1 MQAILCETLGTPEV
15 LVQRDLPDP
24 PAPGP
29 GEVQVRILARG
40 AQYVDV
46 LQVAGTYQTKPAMP
60 FIPGGEAAG
69 EIVAVGPGVDRF
81 KPGDRVMSRH
91 SDGAFKTLGNCKASA
106 CDPLP
111 AALSLEEGAVFRGAY
126 ATAYYALVQK
136 GRMKPGE
143 WVLVH
148 GAAGGIGISAIQIA
162 KLYGAKVIATASTQ
176 EKRDA
181 CLAQGADHAIDY
193 RSGFREK
200 VKELTG
206 GKGVDIV
213 YDPIGAEVFDESMR
227 CLNWG
232 ARLLILGFLGGAP
245 ALAKTNHLLIKG
257 AEAIGVWIG
266 GLGMN
271 EPAVAEAN
279 MQVLLG
285 LAAEGKLKPA
295 ISHRFPLDQA
305 AACLQAIIDRAVIG
319 KAVLVG

>member
-1 MQAILCETLGTPEV
+1 MKAVVCETLGGPDV
-15 LVQRDLPDP
+15 LMVRDLPDP
-24 PAPGP
+24 PPPGP

-46 LQVAGTYQTKPAMP
+46 LMVAGTYQTKPALP

-69 EIVAVGPGVDRF
+69 EIVAVGEGVGAF

-91 SDGAFKTLGNCKASA
+91 SGGAFCTLGNAKASA

-111 AALSLEEGAVFRGAY
+111 ASLSLEEGAVFRGAY
-126 ATAYYALVQK
+126 STAYYALVQK

-148 GAAGGIGISAIQIA
+148 GAAGGIGISAIQVA
-162 KLYGAKVIATASTQ
+162 RLFGARVIATASTE
-176 EKRDA
+176 EKRAA
-181 CLAQGADHAIDY
+181 CLAQGAEHAIDY
-193 RSGFREK
+193 RAGFRDK

-232 ARLLILGFLGGAP
+232 ARLLVLGFLGGAP

-266 GLGMN
+266 GLGQF

-279 MQVLLG
+279 MQLLLG
-285 LAAEGKLKPA
+285 LAADGKLRPH
-295 ISHRFPLDQA
+295 ISHRFALEQA
-305 AACLQAIIDRAVIG
+305 AECLQAIIDRKVIG

>member
-1 MQAILCETLGTPEV
+1 MKAVVCEVLGGPEV
-15 LVQRDLPDP
+15 LVVRELPDP
-24 PAPGP
+24 PPPGA

-60 FIPGGEAAG
+60 FVPGGEAAG
-69 EIVAVGPGVDRF
+69 EIVVVGAGVTGFAV
-81 KPGDRVMSRH
+81 GDRVMSRH
-91 SDGAFKTLGNCKASA
+91 SGAFCTLGNAKASA
-106 CDPLP
+106 CDLLP
-111 AALSLEEGAVFRGAY
+111 AALTLEEGAVFRGAY
-126 ATAYYALVQK
+126 STAYYALVQK
-136 GRMKPGE
+136 GRMKAGE
-143 WVLVH
+143 WVLIH
-148 GAAGGIGISAIQIA
+148 GAAGGIGISAIQVA
-162 KLYGAKVIATASTQ
+162 KLYGARVIATASTQ
-176 EKRDA
+176 AKRDA
-181 CLAQGADHAIDY
+181 CLAQGADFAIDY
-193 RSGFREK
+193 RSGFREN

-213 YDPIGAEVFDESMR
+213 YDPIGAEVFDESTR

-271 EPAVAEAN
+271 EPEVAEAN
-279 MQVLLG
+279 MRVLLG

-295 ISHRFPLDQA
+295 ISHRFPLEEA
-305 AACLQAIIDRAVIG
+305 SGCLQAIVERAVIG

>member
-1 MQAILCETLGTPEV
+1 MKAVVCEVLGGPEV
-15 LVQRDLPDP
+15 LVVRDLPDP
-24 PAPGP
+24 APPGP

-69 EIVAVGPGVDRF
+69 EIVAVGEGVTGF
-81 KPGDRVMSRH
+81 AVGDRVMSRH

-106 CDPLP
+106 CDLLP
-111 AALSLEEGAVFRGAY
+111 AALSLEEGAAFRGAY
-126 ATAYYALVQK
+126 TTAFYALVQK

-143 WVLVH
+143 WVLIH

-162 KLYGAKVIATASTQ
+162 KLYGARVIATASG
-176 EKRDA
+176 EAKRAA
-181 CLAQGADHAIDY
+181 CLAQGADHAIEY
-193 RSGFREK
+193 HGGFKDR

-213 YDPIGAEVFDESMR
+213 YDPIGAEVFDESTR

-295 ISHRFPLDQA
+295 ISHRFPLEQA
-305 AACLQAIIDRAVIG
+305 SACLQAIIGREVIG

>member
-1 MQAILCETLGTPEV
+1 MIRE
-15 LVQRDLPDP
+15 LPDP
-24 PAPGP
+24 PAPGA

-60 FIPGGEAAG
+60 FVPGGEAAG
-69 EIVAVGPGVDRF
+69 EIVAVGEGVSGF
-81 KPGDRVMSRH
+81 KVGDRVMSRH
-91 SDGAFKTLGNCKASA
+91 SGGAFQTLGNAAASS
-106 CDPLP
+106 CDLLP

-126 ATAYYALVQK
+126 STAYYALVQK
-136 GRMKPGE
+136 GRMKAGE
-143 WVLVH
+143 WVLIH
-148 GAAGGIGISAIQIA
+148 GAAGGIGISAIQVA
-162 KLYGAKVIATASTQ
+162 KLYGARVIATASTQ
-176 EKRDA
+176 AKRDA

-193 RSGFREK
+193 RSGFREQ

-232 ARLLILGFLGGAP
+232 ARLLVLGFLGGAP

-266 GLGMN
+266 GLGQF

-279 MQVLLG
+279 MQLLLG
-285 LAAEGKLKPA
+285 LAADGKLRPH
-295 ISHRFPLDQA
+295 ISHRFALEQA
-305 AACLQAIIDRAVIG
+305 AECLQAIIDRKVIG